1 MVTNAFKIALGL
13 AVVVMAPWAVADA
26 PHGLE
31 RTVVTTGDVAQS
43 GYQAVVAR
51 VTLAPGGSSGRHTHP
66 GDEISYVV
74 SGQAELRV
82 DGQPVQTVDAD
93 HAFIVSA
100 GKIHE
105 LRNTTDKPVVLI
117 GTYVVKKG
125 QPLATPA
132 P

>member
-1 MVTNAFKIALGL
+1 MLTNALKVALGL
-13 AVVVMAPWAVADA
+13 SAMILAPWAVADS

-31 RTVVTTGDVAQS
+31 RTVVVTGDVAQA

-82 DGQPVQTVDAD
+82 DGEPVQTIKAD
-93 HAFIVSA
+93 QAFVVSA